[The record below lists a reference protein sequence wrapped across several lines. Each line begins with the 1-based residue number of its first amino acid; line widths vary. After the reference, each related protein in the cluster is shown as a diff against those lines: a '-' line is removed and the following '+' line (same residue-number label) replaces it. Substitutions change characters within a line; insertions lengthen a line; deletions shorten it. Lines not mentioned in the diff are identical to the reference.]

1 MATGGYSSFLPPPNI
16 DALAQNRGRILGP
29 DGKPLTDTLMTN
41 SGFSL
46 DHHFTFAQ
54 ILRNLAKS
62 YHWSRD
68 EAIRHSREAALAMR
82 RDAFTM
88 GCLYERY
95 LQLSKLKFHLEP
107 ENQRDPVQAAVAGE
121 LERIIKN
128 TYRWRLFL
136 WQLCEAIWY
145 GCYANQIKVA
155 RRKINGEYRL
165 VVVDHRPVNGD
176 KIHWSYEGVPQIM
189 LNVAAAHELIKAGR
203 ATKED
208 IKTGFFSPVLE
219 LKDPRWRNRFV
230 IHKHNCIDADF
241 FEGEMAGGAVGGVG
255 IRSIIYW
262 SFFLRDEMLGWAI
275 NHLKKIGVGGIMVF
289 YYEEGNEE
297 SLRKAEQAAQ
307 DVGERYAIAMP
318 RPRGSSRE
326 TTHAQLLPFSESGV
340 MALNAIISDYFERH
354 IERVIIGQQ
363 LSASAFATG
372 LGSGVAMLHRDTKFA
387 VLEYDA
393 ENLADSLT
401 EDLVQPLQRWNF
413 PNADFPIRLVFDIP
427 NPSASEKLMAAN
439 VVLGAGGRIKA
450 DELLA
455 ISGFSKP
462 QEDDETL
469 SQLDTMRAQL
479 ELQRQNQLQLMKD
492 QFEIQMQQQQIMA
505 QMQQEQAM
513 QQQAMMQQQTA
524 PPNEQTQTMQQPPTE
539 ATTEMPPEQAA
550 TPQETTQAQP
560 QPANVIDENVID
572 QMNEEDQLEL
582 AALTRIE
589 LADGT
594 VIPLE
599 DAPTDAEVPGTNM

>member
-1 MATGGYSSFLPPPNI
+1 MSTSGFGSILPPPNI
-16 DALAQNRGRILGP
+16 DALAQNKGRLLGP
-29 DGKPLTDTLMTN
+29 DGKPLTDSLMTQ

-62 YHWSRD
+62 YHWTRD
-68 EAIRHSREAALAMR
+68 EAIRHSRESALAMR

-145 GCYANQIKVA
+145 GCYANQIKVD

-189 LNVAAAHELIKAGR
+189 LNYAAANELIKSGR
-203 ATKED
+203 ASKED

-297 SLRKAEQAAQ
+297 SLKKAEQAAQ

-439 VVLGAGGRIKA
+439 VVLNSGGRIKA
-450 DELLA
+450 DELLS

-469 SQLDTMRAQL
+469 SQIDNMRAQL
-479 ELQRQNQLQLMKD
+479 ELQRQNQLQIMQD
-492 QFEIQMQQQQIMA
+492 QFNMQMQQQQIMQ
-505 QMQQEQAM
+505 QMQQQQA
-513 QQQAMMQQQTA
+513 QQQMQM
-524 PPNEQTQTMQQPPTE
+524 PQQPGQEPGMPPQEMMPPQEQQATE
-539 ATTEMPPEQAA
+539 TEQNTETTPEQAVSA
-550 TPQETTQAQP
+550 
-560 QPANVIDENVID
+560 IDENQLS
-572 QMNEEDQLEL
+572 QMNEEDLLEL

-589 LADGT
+589 LDDGT
-594 VIPLE
+594 VIPLD
-599 DAPTDAEVPGTNM
+599 DAPTDEEVLGNTQPQQ

>member
-1 MATGGYSSFLPPPNI
+1 MSTSGFGSILPPPNI
-16 DALAQNRGRILGP
+16 DALAQNKGRLLGP
-29 DGKPLTDTLMTN
+29 DGKPLTDSLMTQ

-62 YHWSRD
+62 YHWTRD
-68 EAIRHSREAALAMR
+68 EAIRHSRESALAMR

-145 GCYANQIKVA
+145 GCYANQIKVD

-189 LNVAAAHELIKAGR
+189 LNYAAANELIKSGR
-203 ATKED
+203 ASKED

-297 SLRKAEQAAQ
+297 SLKKAEQAAQ

-439 VVLGAGGRIKA
+439 VVLNSGGRIKA
-450 DELLA
+450 DELLS

-469 SQLDTMRAQL
+469 SQIDNMRAQL
-479 ELQRQNQLQLMKD
+479 ELQRQNQLQIMQD
-492 QFEIQMQQQQIMA
+492 QFNMQMQQQQIMQ
-505 QMQQEQAM
+505 QMQQ
-513 QQQAMMQQQTA
+513 QQAQQQTQMPQQPGQEPGM
-524 PPNEQTQTMQQPPTE
+524 PPQEMMPPQEQQATETEQNTETTPEQTVS
-539 ATTEMPPEQAA
+539 A
-550 TPQETTQAQP
+550 
-560 QPANVIDENVID
+560 IDENQLS
-572 QMNEEDQLEL
+572 QMNEEDLLEL

-589 LADGT
+589 LDDGT
-594 VIPLE
+594 VIPLD
-599 DAPTDAEVPGTNM
+599 DAPTDEEVLGNTQPQQ